1 MYLDAV
7 SFYKLNIIDTI
18 IYAVFLLY
26 LVLKPGT
33 NEVNKYG
40 NKPEKLF
47 DLGLHNFEEKKVIY
61 YYWLV
66 NNHIKIR

>member
-1 MYLDAV
+1 MYFDAV
-7 SFYKLNIIDTI
+7 SFYKLNIIATI

-26 LVLKPGT
+26 IVLKPGT

-47 DLGLHNFEEKKVIY
+47 DLGSHNFEEKKSSITTG
-61 YYWLV
+61 
-66 NNHIKIR
+66 R